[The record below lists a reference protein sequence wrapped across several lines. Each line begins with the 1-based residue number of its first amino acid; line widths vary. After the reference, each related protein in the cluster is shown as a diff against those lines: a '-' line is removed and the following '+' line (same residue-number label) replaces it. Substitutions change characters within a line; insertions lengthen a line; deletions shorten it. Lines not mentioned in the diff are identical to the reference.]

1 MPWQNQGGGG
11 PWGGGQGPWGRGP
24 SGGGQRPN
32 DIEEMLRRGQDR
44 LKGWLP
50 GGMGG
55 RRGLVFIAL
64 AALALWLASGF
75 YRVDANEQGV
85 AMIFGKWV
93 ATTGPGLNYNLPA
106 PIGSVETPMV
116 DFENRVEI
124 GFRSA
129 ADGTSTRDIS
139 AESLMLTG
147 DENIIDIQ
155 FVVLWKI
162 GDAGKY
168 LFSVL
173 DPEETVKAVS
183 EAGMR
188 EIIGQ
193 SDFESTRTKGRAEV
207 ESRTQELIQH
217 TLDSYNSGIIITSL
231 QLLKVDPPDAVIE
244 AFRDVQAARA
254 DKERS
259 VNEAQAYFNEITQR
273 AEGQAQQVIKAGEAY
288 RAEKIAIATGDA
300 QRFLSVYDEYAK
312 NKILTER
319 RIYLETM
326 EDIMRGMN
334 KVLVSGAPGAGGALP
349 YLSVNEL
356 MKLQTKP
363 AVNTGMPPNN
373 SDATSGTQG
382 ASQ

>member
-1 MPWQNQGGGG
+1 
-11 PWGGGQGPWGRGP
+11 
-24 SGGGQRPN
+24 
-32 DIEEMLRRGQDR
+32 
-44 LKGWLP
+44 
-50 GGMGG
+50 
-55 RRGLVFIAL
+55 
-64 AALALWLASGF
+64 
-75 YRVDANEQGV
+75 
-85 AMIFGKWV
+85 MIFGKWV

-162 GDAGKY
+162 GDAGEY
-168 LFSVL
+168 LFSVR
-173 DPEETVKAVS
+173 DPDETVKAVS
-183 EAGMR
+183 EAAMR

-217 TLDSYNSGIIITSL
+217 VLDSYNSGIVITSL
-231 QLLKVDPPDAVIE
+231 QLQKVDPPDAVIE

-259 VNEAQAYFNEITQR
+259 VNEAQAYYNEITQR

-288 RAEKIAIATGDA
+288 KAEKILIATGDA
-300 QRFLSVYDEYAK
+300 QRFLSVYDQYAK
-312 NKILTER
+312 NKELTER

-326 EDIMRGMN
+326 EDVMHGMN
-334 KVLVSGAPGAGGALP
+334 KVLVDGAPGAGGALP
-349 YLSVNEL
+349 YLSLNEL
-356 MKLQTKP
+356 MKLQSQPP
-363 AVNTGMPPNN
+363 ASSAVQSDN
-373 SDATSGTQG
+373 SNKGTSTTTG

>member
-1 MPWQNQGGGG
+1 
-11 PWGGGQGPWGRGP
+11 
-24 SGGGQRPN
+24 
-32 DIEEMLRRGQDR
+32 MLRRGQDR

-55 RRGLVFIAL
+55 RRGLIFIAL

-162 GDAGKY
+162 GDAGEY
-168 LFSVL
+168 LFNVR
-173 DPEETVKAVS
+173 DPDETVKSVS
-183 EAGMR
+183 EAAMR
-188 EIIGQ
+188 EINGQ
-193 SDFESTRTKGRAEV
+193 SDYESTRTQRRAEV

-217 TLDSYNSGIIITSL
+217 VLDSYKAGIVVTSL

-259 VNEAQAYFNEITQR
+259 VNEAQAYYNEVTQR
-273 AEGQAQQVIKAGEAY
+273 AEGQAQQVIKSGEAY
-288 RAEKIAIATGDA
+288 KAEKISIATGDA
-300 QRFLSVYDEYAK
+300 QRFLSVYNEYAK
-312 NKILTER
+312 NKELTER

-326 EDIMRGMN
+326 EGVMHNMN
-334 KVLVSGAPGAGGALP
+334 KVLVDGSLGTGGALP
-349 YLSVNEL
+349 YLSLNEL
-356 MKLQTKP
+356 LKLQPKP
-363 AVNTGMPPNN
+363 SGN
-373 SDATSGTQG
+373 SNSQPSGNDTTSTSSQG
-382 ASQ
+382 GGVSQ

>member
-24 SGGGQRPN
+24 SGGGPRPN
-32 DIEEMLRRGQDR
+32 DLEDLLRRGQDR

-55 RRGLVFIAL
+55 RRGLLFVAL

-85 AMIFGKWV
+85 ALIFGKWV

-116 DFENRVEI
+116 GFENRVEI
-124 GFRSA
+124 GFRS
-129 ADGTSTRDIS
+129 GVEGSIPRDIP

-168 LFSVL
+168 IFNIR
-173 DPEETVKAVS
+173 DPEETVKNVS
-183 EAGMR
+183 EAAMR

-193 SDFESTRTKGRAEV
+193 STFESTRTQGRAEV
-207 ESRTQELIQH
+207 ETRTYQLIQRV
-217 TLDSYNSGIIITSL
+217 LDSYDSGIIVTSL
-231 QLLKVDPPDAVIE
+231 QMQKVDPPASVIE

-254 DKERS
+254 DMERS
-259 VNEAQAYFNEITQR
+259 VNEAQAYYNETTQR
-273 AEGQAQQVIKAGEAY
+273 AEGQAQQIIKAGEGY
-288 RAEKIAIATGDA
+288 RAEKIAIANGDA
-300 QRFLSVYDEYAK
+300 QRFLSVEAEYARSK
-312 NKILTER
+312 AITER

-326 EDIMRGMN
+326 GNILRDMN
-334 KVLVSGAPGAGGALP
+334 KILVDTSLGGTGTVP
-349 YLSVNEL
+349 YLPLDEL
-356 MKLQTKP
+356 LRRQ
-363 AVNTGMPPNN
+363 
-373 SDATSGTQG
+373 ATSQPAESQPSEQASPGSSAG